1 MENFFILIIGLA
13 ICFGGIYLRKP
24 IAFFIGLF
32 WGALVTAFIIFSNVG
47 IFGWEDGYWGIVAF
61 VALITALVS
70 AVYDNICV
78 LLNSAI
84 LSFLSL
90 ILITEIS
97 GFAELTPGLLIV
109 FGILSLGIGFLTMLI
124 SNYAFIVLTALTGAL
139 IASVGGLCLFEG
151 ISLERLI
158 LYFNDEYLNKLI
170 IGFVILSS
178 LGIVV
183 QMLKF
188 ALKSSPIKEVSYP
201 TAQSPTP
208 AVSVPKTIPTIQN
221 PEYRTGG
228 KISGAEKMAVTSH
241 QPSTEPSVFHDQIC
255 VQNEF
260 GE

>member
-32 WGALVTAFIIFSNVG
+32 WGALITGLIIFDNVG
-47 IFGWEDGYWGIVAF
+47 IFGWEDGYWGIVAL

-84 LSFLSL
+84 ISFLSL

-97 GFAELTPGLLIV
+97 DFADLTPGLLIV
-109 FGILSLGIGFLTMLI
+109 FGVLSLGIGYLTMLI
-124 SNYAFIVLTALTGAL
+124 SNYAFIVITALTGAF

-151 ISLERLI
+151 ITLERLI
-158 LYFNDEYLNKLI
+158 LYFDDEYLNKLI
-170 IGFVILSS
+170 IGFIILSS

-188 ALKSSPIKEVSYP
+188 ALKGSPIKEVPSP
-201 TAQSPTP
+201 ASPTPMP
-208 AVSVPKTIPTIQN
+208 AVSVPKTIPTAQN
-221 PEYRTGG
+221 PEYTTGG
-228 KISGAEKMAVTSH
+228 KTPEAEKKAAAPKQYVSE
-241 QPSTEPSVFHDQIC
+241 QPVFHDQIC

>member
-32 WGALVTAFIIFSNVG
+32 WGALITGLIIFDNVG
-47 IFGWEDGYWGIVAF
+47 VFGWEDGYWGIVAL

-84 LSFLSL
+84 ISFLSL

-97 GFAELTPGLLIV
+97 GFADLTPGLLIV
-109 FGILSLGIGFLTMLI
+109 FGVLSLGIGYLAMLI
-124 SNYAFIVLTALTGAL
+124 SNYAFIVITALTGAF

-151 ISLERLI
+151 ITLERLI

-170 IGFVILSS
+170 TGFIILSS
-178 LGIVV
+178 LGFVV

-188 ALKSSPIKEVSYP
+188 ALKGSPIKKASVPFPP
-201 TAQSPTP
+201 TPMP
-208 AVSVPKTIPTIQN
+208 AVSVPKTIPTTPN
-221 PEYRTGG
+221 PEYGTGG
-228 KISGAEKMAVTSH
+228 KTPETEKEAVISRQHSV
-241 QPSTEPSVFHDQIC
+241 EPSVFHDQIC